1 MTDKTLLEMASDLR
15 DTSAQFAIALDD
27 FAKSLDAQQKRADER
42 HAAFLKACDDLTEA
56 AKQAAA

>member
-42 HAAFLKACDDLTEA
+42 HAAFMKSCDELMAAAREA
-56 AKQAAA
+56 AQ